1 MDFPNDLWQKCNNC
15 NMNPLKFD
23 TSSGK
28 MGSSPGLVRCRS
40 NVPFTTFI
48 ADEENNILLT
58 NKDSKEGYLRRI
70 EGIEE
75 DLT

>member
-1 MDFPNDLWQKCNNC
+1 MDFPNDLWQKW

-23 TSSGK
+23 ASSGK
-28 MGSSPGLVRCRS
+28 MDSSTGLVRCRS
-40 NVPFTTFI
+40 NVPYTTFI
-48 ADEENNILLT
+48 TDEENYILLT
-58 NKDSKEGYLRRI
+58 NKDSKKGYLRRI